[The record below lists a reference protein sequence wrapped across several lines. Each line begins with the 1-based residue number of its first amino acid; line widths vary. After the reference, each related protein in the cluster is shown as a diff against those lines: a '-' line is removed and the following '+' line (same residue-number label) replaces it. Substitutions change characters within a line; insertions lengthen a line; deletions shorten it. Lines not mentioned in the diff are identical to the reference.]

1 LADGVLYCSEGMA
14 SGAVER
20 ASSSAQRA
28 AGAGTAVE
36 RLKRAA
42 ACYIIAGASFACGG
56 GAALLHPAQTLP
68 VDTVSVGAGVSG
80 QFASSD
86 VQDTIDRGR
95 SAAGQPLTDPATANA
110 YAAGVLAEVLVAPG
124 ASPWVGARVGLPSNT
139 EAGLTYT
146 GRSLRLDGRYALELD
161 DAWTL
166 SLGLAASGLLLTP
179 ERSPPGFDPGQP
191 TPSDSHAEFDP
202 TARGWGADL
211 PVLIGYRMLEGFG
224 DLWLGPRLGFEHL
237 TGNLRLVSSDPASL
251 RIDVR
256 GTRLWGALVA
266 GFSLGIPPLWLRF
279 EVSAAYQRL
288 SGTLK
293 PAEPDSGIHFDALEA
308 SGWTFSPSGA
318 IVGKF

>member
-1 LADGVLYCSEGMA
+1 MA

-20 ASSSAQRA
+20 ASTSAQRSA
-28 AGAGTAVE
+28 DPGALE

-42 ACYIIAGASFACGG
+42 VCYFFAGASLACGG
-56 GAALLHPAQTLP
+56 AAALLHPAQTLP

-110 YAAGVLAEVLVAPG
+110 YASGVLAEVLLAPG

-166 SLGLAASGLLLTP
+166 SLGLGASGLLLTP
-179 ERSPPGFDPGQP
+179 ERSPPSFDPAQP
-191 TPSDSHAEFDP
+191 APSNSQAEFDP

-224 DLWLGPRLGFEHL
+224 DLWLGPRFGFEHL
-237 TGNLRLVSSDPASL
+237 AGNLRLVSSDPGSL
-251 RIDVR
+251 RIDIQ

-279 EVSAAYQRL
+279 ELSAAYQRL

-293 PAEPDSGIHFDALEA
+293 PAEPDSGVHFDGLEA
-308 SGWTFSPSGA
+308 TGWTFSPSGA